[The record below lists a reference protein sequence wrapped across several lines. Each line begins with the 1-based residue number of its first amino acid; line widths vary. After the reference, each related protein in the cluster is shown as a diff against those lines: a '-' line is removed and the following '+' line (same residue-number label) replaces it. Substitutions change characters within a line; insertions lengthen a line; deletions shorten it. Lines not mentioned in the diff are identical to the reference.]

1 MSKWVTTNSTKLKKF
16 SYYNKKDDTK
26 RIKNVVKFNH
36 IKNNSL
42 LIPFLSFNKIYI
54 KKKFW
59 NEENELPE
67 MKDREL
73 EVLLCNN

>member
-16 SYYNKKDDTK
+16 SYYNKKEDTK
-26 RIKNVVKFNH
+26 RIKNEVKFNK

-42 LIPFLSFNKIYI
+42 WIPFLSFNKIDI

-59 NEENELPE
+59 KEENELPE
-67 MKDREL
+67 MKDSEL
-73 EVLLCNN
+73 EVL

>member
-1 MSKWVTTNSTKLKKF
+1 MSKWVTTNSTNLKKF
-16 SYYNKKDDTK
+16 SYYNKKEDTK
-26 RIKNVVKFNH
+26 RIKNEVKFNK

-42 LIPFLSFNKIYI
+42 WIPFLSFNKIDI

-59 NEENELPE
+59 KEENELPG
-67 MKDREL
+67 MKDSEL

>member
-16 SYYNKKDDTK
+16 SYYNKKEDTK
-26 RIKNVVKFNH
+26 RIKNVVKLNQ

-42 LIPFLSFNKIYI
+42 WIPFLSFNKIYK

-59 NEENELPE
+59 KEENELPG
-67 MKDREL
+67 MKDSEL

>member
-16 SYYNKKDDTK
+16 SYYNKKEDTK
-26 RIKNVVKFNH
+26 RIKNVVKLNQ

-42 LIPFLSFNKIYI
+42 WIPFLSINKIYI

-59 NEENELPE
+59 KEENELPE
-67 MKDREL
+67 MKDSEL

>member
-16 SYYNKKDDTK
+16 SYYNKKEDTK
-26 RIKNVVKFNH
+26 RIKNVVKFNQ

-42 LIPFLSFNKIYI
+42 WIPFLPFNKIYI

-59 NEENELPE
+59 KEENELPE
-67 MKDREL
+67 MKDSEL

>member
-16 SYYNKKDDTK
+16 SYYNKKEDTK
-26 RIKNVVKFNH
+26 RIKNEVKFNK

-42 LIPFLSFNKIYI
+42 WIPFLSFNKIDI

-59 NEENELPE
+59 KEENELPG
-67 MKDREL
+67 MKDSEL

>member
-16 SYYNKKDDTK
+16 SYYNKKEDTK
-26 RIKNVVKFNH
+26 RIKNVVKFNQ
-36 IKNNSL
+36 IKNKSL
-42 LIPFLSFNKIYI
+42 DPFSLFNKIYI

-59 NEENELPE
+59 KEENELPE
-67 MKDREL
+67 MKDSEL